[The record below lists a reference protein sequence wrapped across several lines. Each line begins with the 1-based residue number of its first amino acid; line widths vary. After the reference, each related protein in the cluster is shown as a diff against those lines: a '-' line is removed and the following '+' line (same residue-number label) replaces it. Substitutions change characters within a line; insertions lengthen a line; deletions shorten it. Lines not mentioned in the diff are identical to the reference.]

1 MTILSVPVNI
11 ILNTGGI
18 PLTIKYYFSK
28 SIFKK
33 NYQNKFKNDSCIH
46 Q

>member
-11 ILNTGGI
+11 ILNIGGI
-18 PLTIKYYFSK
+18 PLTIKYCFLK

-33 NYQNKFKNDSCIH
+33 DYQNKFKNDTCIH
-46 Q
+46 